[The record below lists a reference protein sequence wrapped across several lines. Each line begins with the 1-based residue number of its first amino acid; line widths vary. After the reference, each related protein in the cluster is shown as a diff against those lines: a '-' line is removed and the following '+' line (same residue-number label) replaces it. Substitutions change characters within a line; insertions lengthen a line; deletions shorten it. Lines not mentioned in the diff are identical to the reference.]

1 MSHSC
6 HHFEVFFMQKSCTL
20 SLEHSRPFEELQYT
34 FVTKLLQQ
42 LGSLSDSQHTFHSR
56 LRIELIGIADNL
68 FFQRLRCEILMGQGQ
83 LLAFYLLQRQSR
95 SRMSLSHT
103 GMTGKTLLTQYLA
116 TDDPVTDIWFRTATT
131 DAGGITAEDADVVQH
146 GCFLQELHIDGQFPM
161 RPCNQQTA
169 VSHLP

>member
-1 MSHSC
+1 
-6 HHFEVFFMQKSCTL
+6 
-20 SLEHSRPFEELQYT
+20 
-34 FVTKLLQQ
+34 
-42 LGSLSDSQHTFHSR
+42 
-56 LRIELIGIADNL
+56 
-68 FFQRLRCEILMGQGQ
+68 
-83 LLAFYLLQRQSR
+83 
-95 SRMSLSHT
+95 MSLGHT

-116 TDDPVTDIWFRTATT
+116 TDDPVTDIWFRTVTT

>member
-1 MSHSC
+1 
-6 HHFEVFFMQKSCTL
+6 MQNSCTL
-20 SLEHSRPFEELQYT
+20 SLEHSRPLEELQYT

-42 LGSLSDSQHTFHSR
+42 LGSLSDSQHAFHSR
-56 LRIELIGIADNL
+56 FGIELIGIADNL

-95 SRMSLSHT
+95 SRMSLGHT
-103 GMTGKTLLTQYLA
+103 GMTGKPLLTQYLA
-116 TDDPVTDIWFRTATT
+116 TDDPVTDIWFRTVTT